1 MLRIRRECIHGQLF
15 MASIDKKVLG
25 YLVYTCCTALNMMSK
40 NSPSSAALLGSMSA
54 SSSLSQPVDNTHQR
68 LPRSDAEKLDML
80 CNYMRATTQ
89 RNLNRFARVEG
100 KDSASRL
107 YNRVCGWQLIAININ
122 CS

>member
-1 MLRIRRECIHGQLF
+1 MVSYLRLQ
-15 MASIDKKVLG
+15 
-25 YLVYTCCTALNMMSK
+25 CCTALNMMSE

-80 CNYMRATTQ
+80 CNYMRATMQ

-122 CS
+122 CSLKRNFCTI